1 MRSRLFALVQQYPYA
16 DKWLWLLGIPLI
28 TLSIQHIGV
37 DTATLRVYIQDTT
50 YWQNLF
56 FNGLMTTLAL
66 MIHKLI
72 VLELDQ
78 HLPYQTH
85 FKKRVLWQVSLT
97 IGVILS
103 VIVLG
108 TYLFVKVWAKADY
121 WETFYHTD
129 LPAAAGIVLML
140 NFFYL
145 GLYFRNAA
153 PNTFGA
159 SQQTQ

>member
-78 HLPYQTH
+78 HLLFQQSLHAFVP
-85 FKKRVLWQVSLT
+85 KRW
-97 IGVILS
+97 
-103 VIVLG
+103 
-108 TYLFVKVWAKADY
+108 
-121 WETFYHTD
+121 
-129 LPAAAGIVLML
+129 
-140 NFFYL
+140 
-145 GLYFRNAA
+145 
-153 PNTFGA
+153 
-159 SQQTQ
+159 